1 MSFSATWVYEYFLG
15 LPWSPIV
22 NQCVGMLDVDIFLIN
37 ILISSKLLFLFF
49 PTFCKKSMN

>member
-1 MSFSATWVYEYFLG
+1 MSISATWVYESFLG
-15 LPWSPIV
+15 LPWFPIV

-49 PTFCKKSMN
+49 PTFCKKSKN